1 MKMRSVYLTLALVC
15 ALQSGTWAQKLY
27 DEDLTWHLANPG
39 EIHKVT
45 TIKAKLKR
53 EVKEAPPLF
62 VLTPPPFEDI
72 LAAPNSAEHKTKKP
86 DSWDLPPWP
95 SVDPPLP
102 ANATAAEKLLY
113 EHRKQETAS
122 PDVWPELGSPGG
134 EKERPSQL
142 LRPRVVPLD
151 QEFVFHI
158 KEIPKPFS
166 LRRYFDSEDT
176 FFQVAAY
183 GGTTSFKAEEAFRAI
198 KEAATRQT
206 KLEGI
211 GDEAFMTRL
220 EITEKEEDPNAM
232 PFADVEVKGEARPD
246 LTDSGRAEA
255 LLAPAFQEIAVK
267 DLEGHKVTFVDPN
280 KKYRSDEPKVLQ
292 SLLVL
297 VAYFPD
303 EAVTL
308 SFAMDE
314 KLGSIQDLIA
324 VAMTAQ
330 RKLKEE
336 IKAH

>member
-1 MKMRSVYLTLALVC
+1 MKLRSVYLTLALAC
-15 ALQSGTWAQKLY
+15 TLHGHAWAQEIY

-45 TIKAKLKR
+45 TIKARLKR

-62 VLTPPPFEDI
+62 ILTPPPFEDI
-72 LAAPNSAEHKTKKP
+72 QAAPNSADQMTRKP
-86 DSWDLPPWP
+86 DSWDVPPWP

-102 ANATAAEKLLY
+102 ADATPAERLMY
-113 EHRKQETAS
+113 ERRKHDTAE
-122 PDVWPELGSPGG
+122 PEVWPELDSPGG
-134 EKERPSQL
+134 EKERPSPL

-151 QEFVFHI
+151 QQFVFRV

-166 LRRYFDSEDT
+166 LRRYFDNEDT

-211 GDEAFMTRL
+211 GDEAFMTRV
-220 EITEKEEDPNAM
+220 EITEKVEDPNAL

-255 LLAPAFQEIAVK
+255 LLAPAFQDIAVK
-267 DLEGHKVTFVDPN
+267 DLEGHKVTFVDPY
-280 KKYRSDEPKVLQ
+280 KKYSADHPKVLQ

-303 EAVTL
+303 EAVTV

-314 KLGSIQDLIA
+314 KLGTIQDLIA
-324 VAMTAQ
+324 VAMMAQ